1 MIICDDLCAVIVD
14 DVVPAVL
21 VVGCVDCVAVN
32 AVSFACLCDLSSCVT
47 DIFPCPVICRIV
59 YAVLVEDSLVVQKS
73 DCVMVLRKSILRT
86 VVITVVQFDDA
97 FIELGHV
104 NCVIICNIIVEV
116 EEQVVLHVHL
126 SCVGVHPE
134 DIRHLAAGS
143 ACLEE
148 CPVVVPVNDVD
159 LDFDAGLC

>member
-73 DCVMVLRKSILRT
+73 DCVMVLRKSVLRT